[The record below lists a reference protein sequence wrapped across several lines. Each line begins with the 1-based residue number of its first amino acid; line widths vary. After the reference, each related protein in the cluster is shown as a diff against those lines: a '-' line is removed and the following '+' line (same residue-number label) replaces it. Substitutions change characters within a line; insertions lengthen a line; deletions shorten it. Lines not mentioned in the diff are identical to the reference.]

1 MSKRRR
7 TSRSWRAA
15 AAATVLLMA
24 AAGCSGAGGVS
35 QGGGSS
41 SPGSTTLRMALSGD
55 MTTLD
60 PTTEYQFEGSQVMT
74 SVYEGLLDY
83 APDSSSTIVPLLA
96 QSYTA
101 SPDGLTYTF
110 KLRTGVTFADGS
122 AMTSAAVK
130 QSFERMAEKKVASQ
144 MGYMVSSVKSYETPD
159 DATFVIHLREPVA
172 SFTSLLASPFGPKVI
187 DPKVLDAHKG
197 DDALAYLK
205 THTAGTGPYAVT
217 QFDTGSQY
225 TLTRNDHYWGAEPHF
240 ATVTFKIIPD
250 AANQV
255 LQLQGGD
262 LDVISGQPVAT
273 VQSFA
278 GNADFH
284 VEAQPLLQKAWL
296 HMNHTGVLADQ
307 KTREAVRAAIDRDA
321 LVKQVWAGYATPSTQ
336 MYPVANLPAGL
347 AADDW
352 THDASALKGALG
364 GKTLTLGY
372 IAGLTQDEQVAQ
384 ALQAQWQQAGVDV
397 KLVPTQ
403 GADFYGFSKDPSKA
417 PDMLYEA
424 SYPDSAHPDAWSRLF
439 FYSDQSSG
447 SGGLNYL
454 LAGSKEGD
462 ALMDRG
468 LASLDADAAAAD
480 YGKAGDLVHDQVG
493 YISLADLQDVFIAR
507 SSISG
512 FAHWLPTPRTLALK
526 SLTGTP

>member
-1 MSKRRR
+1 MV
-7 TSRSWRAA
+7 RSGGRALLVGAA
-15 AAATVLLMA
+15 AVALLLS
-24 AAGCSGAGGVS
+24 GCSGAGGVS
-35 QGGGSS
+35 DGGSGS
-41 SPGSTTLRMALSGD
+41 SASSSASAVLRMALSSD

-60 PTTEYQFEGSQVMT
+60 PMTEYQFEGSQVLT

-83 APDSSSTIVPLLA
+83 ATDSSNTIVPLLA
-96 QSYTA
+96 QSYDV
-101 SPDGLTYTF
+101 SSDGLTYTF
-110 KLRTGVTFADGS
+110 KLRKDVTFADGTK
-122 AMTSAAVK
+122 MTSAAVE
-130 QSFERMAEKKVASQ
+130 QSFERMGKAKVASQ
-144 MGYMVSSVKSYETPD
+144 MAYMVASVKSYATPD
-159 DATFVIHLREPVA
+159 DATFVIHLKTPVA
-172 SFTSLLASPFGPKVI
+172 SFASLLASPFGPKVI
-187 DPKVLDAHKG
+187 DPEVLDAHSS
-197 DDALAYLK
+197 DDALGYLK
-205 THTAGTGPYAVT
+205 THTAGTGPYTVT
-217 QFDTGSQY
+217 RFETGSQY
-225 TLTRNDHYWGAEPHF
+225 TLTRNEHYWGPQPHF

-250 AANQV
+250 ASNQV

-262 LDVISGQPVAT
+262 LDIISGQPIAT
-273 VQSFA
+273 VQSFG

-284 VEAQPLLQKAWL
+284 IEAKPLLQKGWL
-296 HMNHTGVLADQ
+296 HVNRTGVLADQ

-336 MYPVANLPAGL
+336 LYPVANLPAGL

-352 THDASALKGALG
+352 TTDPAGLTSALG
-364 GKTLTLGY
+364 GKPLTLGY
-372 IAGLTQDEQVAQ
+372 IAGLAQDEQVAQ

-403 GADFYGFSKDPSKA
+403 GADFYGFSKDPGKA
-417 PDMLYEA
+417 PDLLYEA
-424 SYPDSAHPDAWSRLF
+424 SYPDSAHPDAWGRLF

-468 LASLDADAAAAD
+468 LRSLDADQVAAD
-480 YGKAGDLVHDQVG
+480 YGRAGDLVHDQVG

-507 SSISG
+507 SSVSG
-512 FAHWLPTPRTLALK
+512 FGHWLPTPRTLVLK